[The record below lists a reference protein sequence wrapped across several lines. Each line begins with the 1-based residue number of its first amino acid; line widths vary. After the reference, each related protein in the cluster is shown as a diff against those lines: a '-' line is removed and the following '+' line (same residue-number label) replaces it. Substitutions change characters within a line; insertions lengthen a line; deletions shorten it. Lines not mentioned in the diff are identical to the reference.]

1 MQLSKNFHLSELTV
15 SQTAARHGLNNKPN
29 VQAQKNL
36 DRLCDT
42 VLQPLRD
49 ALGQPIIV
57 TSGYRSPEV
66 NRRVGGSATS
76 AHCYGCAADIHVP
89 GMSSIE
95 LMKKIH
101 SLKLPVDQVIEEFGQ
116 WVHVGI
122 AIPGNKPRY
131 QYLNARYVGGQAVY
145 SPAKVG

>member
-1 MQLSKNFHLSELTV
+1 MQLSKNFHLSELIV

-42 VLQPLRD
+42 ILQPLRD

-89 GMSSIE
+89 GMTSDQ

-131 QYLNARYVGGQAVY
+131 QYLIARYQGGQAVY
-145 SPAKVG
+145 SLAKV